1 MQSKLCCLSW
11 SVCWSQL
18 CNLLFRAA
26 ATRMARR
33 KRRPQLQRWRKGINL
48 TPATVSISFL
58 CNVFV
63 CAMHVSK
70 RGFCFSPL
78 KKTKMSLVPCM
89 ESSERSHLE
98 LKFDV
103 AEVEKVA
110 RLDALSFFFFF
121 SLLSLRC
128 CFVCSVTSCWPQLTV
143 QMLSFAV

>member
-98 LKFDV
+98 LKFDD

-110 RLDALSFFFFF
+110 RLDALSFFFF
-121 SLLSLRC
+121 SLSY
-128 CFVCSVTSCWPQLTV
+128 P
-143 QMLSFAV
+143 